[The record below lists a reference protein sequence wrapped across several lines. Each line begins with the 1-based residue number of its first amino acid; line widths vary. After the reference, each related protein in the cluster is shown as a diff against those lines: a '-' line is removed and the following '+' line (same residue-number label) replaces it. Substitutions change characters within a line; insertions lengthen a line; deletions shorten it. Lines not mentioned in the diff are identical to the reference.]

1 MPYEKTKTIN
11 CAIYTR
17 KSTDEGL
24 EVDFNT
30 LDAQREACEA
40 YIASQRGEGW
50 RVLKQRYDDGGF
62 SGGSMER
69 PALKRLMQDIKAGHV
84 DIVVVYKIDRL
95 TRSLMDFAKL
105 VDVFDAHNVT
115 FVSVT
120 QSFNTTTSMGRLTLN
135 VLLSF
140 AQFEREVSAERI
152 RDKIAAS
159 KKKGMWMGGV
169 PPLGYKV
176 EKRQLLLD
184 PPNMPL
190 AQRIFKDYLKLGS
203 VVDLKE
209 GLDNEGITSPVR
221 LTAKGNARG
230 GRPFSRGAL
239 HHMLRNPIYNGKIRH
254 KDETYDGQHTALIE
268 DDLWQAVQDKLD
280 TQAAFRQGEVKK
292 VKSKALLKGLIYMPE
307 GILYTPTR
315 TKKGKTSYRYYT
327 SQELLNK
334 RDHPSAALGR
344 LPAHEVEQHLLKGL
358 RKELTKDEALYSWL
372 GLDPMMDRDTA
383 QHIRKHIEVL
393 GEGLVKCLKRVEVHS
408 KKLVAT
414 VSIASYAQLI
424 GPRLD
429 VNVEAMVEE
438 AHVDISYYVRR
449 AYKGTVVIKP
459 TSKTTQTLDSLPQVQ
474 LQNLVRGIVW
484 RDEHFAGMTI
494 KALAEREGLSEA
506 GIRKIIMQ
514 SFDQLASLHSQ

>member
-24 EVDFNT
+24 EMDFNT

-40 YIASQRGEGW
+40 YITSQRGEGW
-50 RVLKQRYDDGGF
+50 RAIKQKYDDGGF

-69 PALKRLMQDIKAGHV
+69 PALKRLMQDIKAGQV

-176 EKRQLLLD
+176 ENRQLLI
-184 PPNMPL
+184 NTQSEPL
-190 AQRIFKDYLKLGS
+190 ARKIFEDYLKIGN
-203 VVDLKE
+203 VADLKQA
-209 GLDNEGITSPVR
+209 LDDKGVKTPMRITG
-221 LTAKGNARG
+221 KGKALG
-230 GRPFSRGAL
+230 GKSLSRGAL

-254 KDETYDGQHTALIE
+254 KDEVYDGQHQALIE
-268 DDLWQAVQDKLD
+268 DELWQAVQAKLD
-280 TQAAFRQGEVKK
+280 SQAAFRKGQVRK
-292 VKSKALLKGLIYMPE
+292 VKSKAMLTGLIYTPE

-315 TKKGKTSYRYYT
+315 AKKGKTSYMYYT

-334 RDHPSAALGR
+334 RDHPSSALGR

-358 RKELTKDEALYSWL
+358 RKELTKDEALYTWL
-372 GLDPMMDRDTA
+372 GLDPVMDRDTV

-393 GEGLVKCLKRVEVHS
+393 GEGLVTCLKRVEAHS

-424 GPRLD
+424 GQRLD

-438 AHVDISYYVRR
+438 AQVSISYYVRR

-459 TSKTTQTLDSLPQVQ
+459 TGKTTQTLDSLPHVQ

-494 KALAEREGLSEA
+494 KAIAEREGLSEA